1 MKKFILLALV
11 TMFTLGAAA
20 QVRTS
25 RTFTRQK
32 SNTMWYVRA
41 GMNISTPPGSI
52 GDVDYGDCYLID
64 GKVGFDVDFGFQKAI
79 SSSNAYWGMELGI
92 GSRGVKLQDEERD
105 YDSFSS
111 VAYGVTYSP
120 ITLGYKFP
128 LTESIKLDGHL
139 GGFISYDFAY
149 GGDADLDEAFD
160 AGIQVGVGAWFN
172 RFNLDLTYQAGF
184 CNAIEYNND
193 NCKIGKFM
201 IRVGYAF

>member
-32 SNTMWYVRA
+32 SNTTWYVRA
-41 GMNISTPPGSI
+41 GMNISTPSSFEEDGYKFSP
-52 GDVDYGDCYLID
+52 D
-64 GKVGFDVDFGFQKAI
+64 GKVGFDVDFGFHKAI
-79 SSSNAYWGMELGI
+79 ASSNAYWGMELGV
-92 GSRGVKLQDEERD
+92 GSRGIKFDNEYDED
-105 YDSFSS
+105 MSAIS
-111 VAYGVTYSP
+111 YGVTYSP

-139 GGFISYDFAY
+139 GGFLAYDFAY
-149 GGDADLDEAFD
+149 GGDYEFDKAFD
-160 AGIQVGVGAWFN
+160 AGIQVGVGAWFS
-172 RFNLDLTYQAGF
+172 RFNLDFTYQAGF
-184 CNAIEYNND
+184 CNTLEGPD
-193 NCKIGKFM
+193 KDFCKVGKFM